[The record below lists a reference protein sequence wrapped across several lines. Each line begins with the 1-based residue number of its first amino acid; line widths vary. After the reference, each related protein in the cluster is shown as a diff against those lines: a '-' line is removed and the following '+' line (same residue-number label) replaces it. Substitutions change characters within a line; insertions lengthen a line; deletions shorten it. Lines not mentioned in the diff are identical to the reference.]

1 MAETQQ
7 AGGASVSD
15 GSAASVTLCTNSC
28 GFFGS
33 AATGNLC
40 SKCYKDKQ
48 QIGVTAFDDTAPL
61 VDDVVSGFAS
71 LGLKELRGK
80 PAAVGREKEVVPTT
94 ATKSRCEAC
103 RKKVGLL
110 GFACRCGGTYC
121 GAHRHADAHACGFD
135 YKASGREQIAR
146 QNPLVVASKLDKI

>member
-7 AGGASVSD
+7 AGGAPASD
-15 GSAASVTLCTNSC
+15 GGSAGLCANGC

-40 SKCYKDKQ
+40 SKCYKKQQQ
-48 QIGVTAFDDTAPL
+48 QIGGAPI
-61 VDDVVSGFAS
+61 VDSVVSGFAS
-71 LGLKELRGK
+71 LGIKERGGQH
-80 PAAVGREKEVVPTT
+80 AAAAAGREKEVVPIT

-110 GFACRCGGTYC
+110 GFPCRCGGTYC
-121 GAHRHADAHACGFD
+121 GAHRHAGAHACKFD
-135 YKASGREQIAR
+135 YKAAGREQIAL
-146 QNPLVVASKLDKI
+146 QNPLVVASKIDKI